1 MADKEDADPGDD
13 ADAQL
18 IASLND
24 KSKRRMEA
32 TKACCQVTVL
42 PLQLLLFIEKYIFY
56 ES

>member
-42 PLQLLLFIEKYIFY
+42 PLQKNTFFMNHEQTF
-56 ES
+56 